1 MKYLRLM
8 PQAWG
13 LLGGDEE
20 AVGGFVD
27 FDVAGE
33 GVVAG
38 ALARE
43 WVDVGE
49 VFEFEGLEG
58 VVEFGGEA
66 VAIGDGGFLCGADV
80 DIVVA
85 VDGEPDGDGGGSS
98 L

>member
-49 VFEFEGLEG
+49 VFESFYR
-58 VVEFGGEA
+58 
-66 VAIGDGGFLCGADV
+66 I
-80 DIVVA
+80 
-85 VDGEPDGDGGGSS
+85 
-98 L
+98 